1 MTSYNPFGFSKVASD
16 HDLSRQA
23 DSPETCRLID
33 NFCQRIRAPCRIEEA
48 SVAVER
54 DFRPAHLSFLL
65 LSYYTAWL

>member
-33 NFCQRIRAPCRIEEA
+33 NFCQPIRSPCRIEEA
-48 SVAVER
+48 SGQFSGAS
-54 DFRPAHLSFLL
+54 DRPIFPFYS
-65 LSYYTAWL
+65 

>member
-48 SVAVER
+48 SVQLSGTS
-54 DFRPAHLSFLL
+54 DRPIFPFYS
-65 LSYYTAWL
+65 